1 MVTDQ
6 GNVTSQL
13 LMTACARSATKRR
26 GQQKQILW
34 DALHRR
40 IPASNVRGRAP
51 TEARTE
57 VSACPVLNREGE
69 LDRPLSKLTTT
80 VFLLCLAAAIPLAL
94 AEYCSGGDD
103 PNAPMESL

>member
-13 LMTACARSATKRR
+13 LMMACARSATKRR

-40 IPASNVRGRAP
+40 IPASNVRGKAP
-51 TEARTE
+51 TEADALSDLTATA
-57 VSACPVLNREGE
+57 VPGPFVKDE
-69 LDRPLSKLTTT
+69 LAPTSRSMT
-80 VFLLCLAAAIPLAL
+80 AL
-94 AEYCSGGDD
+94 AFFSHPYRGERL
-103 PNAPMESL
+103 PRP